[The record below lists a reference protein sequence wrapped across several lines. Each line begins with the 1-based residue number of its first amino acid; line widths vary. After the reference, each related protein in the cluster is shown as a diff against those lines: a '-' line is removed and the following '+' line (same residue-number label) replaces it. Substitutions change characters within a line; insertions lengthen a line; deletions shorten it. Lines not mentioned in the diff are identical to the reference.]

1 MTESAQAPS
10 LYERLGGTMGI
21 AAVMD
26 VLTDRLYDN
35 VSANRN
41 PYAQKLHETNS
52 RAGFKFMVTAW
63 SIQETGGPKCYP
75 GRDMR
80 EAHADMV
87 ATEEDFDIVAL
98 EIAATLSAA
107 HQGMERDRGGGGRG
121 RPRHPGV
128 TTSATRPRSRTRSTT
143 STRSG
148 TTSRSDS
155 SRTAE
160 WPPAPGRCSSSSR
173 S

>member
-1 MTESAQAPS
+1 MTESAEIPS

-41 PYAQKLHETNS
+41 PYVQKLHETNS

-98 EIAATLSAA
+98 EIAATLSYCGVPRQEAKEYLDIIESYRHDVLTASEGTSPAA
-107 HQGMERDRGGGGRG
+107 S
-121 RPRHPGV
+121 PL
-128 TTSATRPRSRTRSTT
+128 SA
-143 STRSG
+143 
-148 TTSRSDS
+148 
-155 SRTAE
+155 
-160 WPPAPGRCSSSSR
+160 
-173 S
+173 